1 MMETSSIRV
10 MVERPMCL
18 CLQLSFFVELK
29 EGQSDVPRFIPLAAR
44 ELQCFSVLFGE
55 GQTML
60 IHCNLQGDNPST
72 MQSAKQARGLDWY
85 L

>member
-1 MMETSSIRV
+1 
-10 MVERPMCL
+10 MCL
-18 CLQLSFFVELK
+18 CLQFSFFVELK
-29 EGQSDVPRFIPLAAR
+29 EGQSGVPRFILFAPR

-55 GQTML
+55 DQRML

-72 MQSAKQARGLDWY
+72 MQSAKQPRGLDWY